1 MRSYGRRKVLALAA
15 GLLAAAVGCS
25 AAPQPEPSQVAAT
38 TAKSVTPT
46 PSAETPLITPADAAK
61 AFATFTATDDLL
73 RAGGDLRLAMELTR
87 DAEAQLTS
95 SAFLSTGNRPPRYT
109 WGAPTLFVPR
119 FKQSETAVWFT
130 VLATRNGHPTLLT
143 FANAD
148 AKSDDWRLSSA
159 TQLLPGQDPPR
170 IQLDAEG
177 YATVLAPDDKSITIS
192 PQFMGPLHA
201 TVAEAGETGV
211 AAGLL
216 ERGPYTTDVAE
227 QITTDRERAKIGGF
241 SYDSIF
247 SAGDYPVYA
256 LRMVGGGALIQYAMT
271 RTTTTTVETDKA
283 DFVPVPE
290 SARWLYHNDRAR
302 RFLKTTEIN
311 QYATVVP
318 PSGTPTPAAI
328 IAHTGALTKA
338 VGGDP

>member
-1 MRSYGRRKVLALAA
+1 MRSFGRRRVLALAA

-25 AAPQPEPSQVAAT
+25 AASPSTPSQVAAT
-38 TAKSVTPT
+38 TSAPVTPS
-46 PSAETPLITPADAAK
+46 PSATTPLITPVEAAK
-61 AFATFTATDDLL
+61 VFTTFTATDDLL

-95 SAFLSTGNRPPRYT
+95 ADFLSTGNRPSRYT
-109 WGAPTLFVPR
+109 WGTPTLFVPR
-119 FKQSETAVWFT
+119 FRHDEGAPWFT
-130 VLATRNGHPTLLT
+130 VLTTRNGHPTLLT
-143 FANAD
+143 FARA
-148 AKSDDWRLSSA
+148 DDWRLSSA
-159 TQLLPGQDPPR
+159 TQLLPGQDPPH

-177 YATVLAPDDKSITIS
+177 YATALAPDDKSVTIS

-256 LRMVGGGALIQYAMT
+256 LRMVDGGALIQYAMT

-290 SARWLYHNDRAR
+290 AARWLYHNDKAR

-318 PSGTPTPAAI
+318 RSGTPTPAAI
-328 IAHTGALTKA
+328 IAHIGSLTKA